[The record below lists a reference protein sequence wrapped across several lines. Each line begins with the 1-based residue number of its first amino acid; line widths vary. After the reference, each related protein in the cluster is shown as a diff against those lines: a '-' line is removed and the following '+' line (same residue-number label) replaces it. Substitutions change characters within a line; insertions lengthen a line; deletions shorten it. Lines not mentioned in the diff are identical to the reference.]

1 MKRYIALLRGI
12 NVSGQKLIKMDTL
25 KDLFIGLNYSEVN
38 TYLQSGNM
46 IFSTKGIDQQLIA
59 NEIEVEILKVFD
71 FEVPVLIL
79 TMDELEKIV
88 RNNPFTHHFDKDPAY
103 FHITFLR
110 SLPTKIDFKVIDKN
124 VQNEE
129 EFVILEK
136 VIYLYCPHGYGRTK
150 LTNHFFENKL
160 AISATTRNWKTCNE
174 LLKLGT

>member
-38 TYLQSGNM
+38 TYLQSGN
-46 IFSTKGIDQQLIA
+46 IVFSTKGIDQQLIA
-59 NEIEVEILKVFD
+59 NEIEAEILKVFD

-88 RNNPFTHHFDKDPAY
+88 KNNPFTHHFDKDPAY

-110 SLPTKIDFKVIDKN
+110 SLPANIDFKVIDKN
-124 VQNEE
+124 VQADEE
-129 EFVILEK
+129 VVIVDC

-150 LTNHFFENKL
+150 LTNNFFENKL
-160 AISATTRNWKTCNE
+160 AIGATTRNWKTCNE
-174 LLKLGT
+174 LIKLIH

>member
-12 NVSGQKLIKMDTL
+12 NVSGQKLIKMNTL

-88 RNNPFTHHFDKDPAY
+88 RINN
-103 FHITFLR
+103 
-110 SLPTKIDFKVIDKN
+110 
-124 VQNEE
+124 
-129 EFVILEK
+129 
-136 VIYLYCPHGYGRTK
+136 
-150 LTNHFFENKL
+150 
-160 AISATTRNWKTCNE
+160 
-174 LLKLGT
+174 